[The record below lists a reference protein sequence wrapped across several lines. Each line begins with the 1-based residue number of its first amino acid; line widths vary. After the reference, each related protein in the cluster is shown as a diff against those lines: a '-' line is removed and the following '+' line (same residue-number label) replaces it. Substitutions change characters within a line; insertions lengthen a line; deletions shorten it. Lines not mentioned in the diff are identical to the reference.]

1 MFLET
6 ILLVVHFSYT
16 VLIHRKKREKNTE
29 ILCKTCYRKLIF
41 VIWSNSAWIR
51 SHRRHAD
58 TWACEQVRHASMWV
72 RKDAKHVGTGARKF
86 GRHVGTWARKHAR
99 YVGTWACKTR
109 NSTESQIYMQI
120 IFNHHSKAD
129 LGPSKYLRRTSLW
142 NYLTALWRSLCLACS
157 FIKTWTRLHS
167 R

>member
-16 VLIHRKKREKNTE
+16 VLFHRKKRRKITE

-41 VIWSNSAWIR
+41 VVWSNSKWTR
-51 SHRRHAD
+51 RQRRHVD

-72 RKDAKHVGTGARKF
+72 RKDAK
-86 GRHVGTWARKHAR
+86 
-99 YVGTWACKTR
+99 TR
-109 NSTESQIYMQI
+109 NSTESQIYIQI
-120 IFNHHSKAD
+120 IFNHHSEAD

-142 NYLTALWRSLCLACS
+142 NYLTALWRYLFLACS